1 MDYLTRVKKSKEEYK
16 AVNSYPSVLPDAWM
30 INFFIEW
37 EKVTALV
44 KRGAAKRGVDLNF
57 IEIVSR

>member
-1 MDYLTRVKKSKEEYK
+1 MDYKTRVSNLQKEYKEETGYH
-16 AVNSYPSVLPDAWM
+16 NPIPIAWS

-37 EKVTALV
+37 EKTVTAV
-44 KRGAAKRGVDLNF
+44 KEGARKRGIDLNF

>member
-1 MDYLTRVKKSKEEYK
+1 MDYLTRVNKSKEACK
-16 AVNSYPSVLPDAWM
+16 SSNDFSRFLPDVWM

-37 EKVTALV
+37 EKAVALV
-44 KRGAAKRGVDLNF
+44 IKGAEKRGVDLNF

>member
-1 MDYLTRVKKSKEEYK
+1 MDYLTRVNKSKEECRS
-16 AVNSYPSVLPDAWM
+16 ANSFTRVLPDVWM

-37 EKVTALV
+37 EKAVDMVKKGAE
-44 KRGAAKRGVDLNF
+44 KRGIDLNF